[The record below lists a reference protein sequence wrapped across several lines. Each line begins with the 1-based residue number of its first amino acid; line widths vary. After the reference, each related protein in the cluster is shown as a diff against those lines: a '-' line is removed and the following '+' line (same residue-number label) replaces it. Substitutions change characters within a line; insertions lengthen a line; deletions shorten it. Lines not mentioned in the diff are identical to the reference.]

1 MSKSYPLWSEKG
13 FFLGLVCLGIFAGIA
28 IQSYVSGAGLLLSWF
43 CGIPLAVLLMTE
55 GVGRF
60 LQSILAR

>member
-1 MSKSYPLWSEKG
+1 MSKSYPLWIEKV
-13 FFLGLVCLGIFAGIA
+13 FFLGLVCLGIFAGITA
-28 IQSYVSGAGLLLSWF
+28 QSYAGAGLLFSWF